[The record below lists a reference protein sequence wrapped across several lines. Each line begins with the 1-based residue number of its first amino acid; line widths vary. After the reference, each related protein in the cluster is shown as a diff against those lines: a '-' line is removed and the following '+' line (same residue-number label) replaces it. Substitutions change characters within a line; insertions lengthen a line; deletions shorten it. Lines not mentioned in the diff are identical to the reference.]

1 MHPTEF
7 INRVLKGEDL
17 SNYSKEK
24 RWINKKLR
32 SGVSKKELLN
42 TVGMFSNK
50 KKEKVMAQKGLT
62 EQEYKK
68 RYDFL
73 SRVYYILSNE

>member
-1 MHPTEF
+1 MA
-7 INRVLKGEDL
+7 
-17 SNYSKEK
+17 NYNKEI
-24 RWINKKLR
+24 RWINQKLR

-62 EQEYKK
+62 EKQYKE

-73 SRVYYILSNE
+73 SRVYYILSNK

>member
-1 MHPTEF
+1 MP
-7 INRVLKGEDL
+7 
-17 SNYSKEK
+17 NYNKEK

-32 SGVSKKELLN
+32 QGVSKKELLN

-50 KKEKVMAQKGLT
+50 KKEKVMAQKKLS
-62 EQEYKK
+62 EKQYKE

-73 SRVYYILSNE
+73 AKVYYLLSNM

>member
-1 MHPTEF
+1 MA
-7 INRVLKGEDL
+7 
-17 SNYSKEK
+17 NYNKEK

-32 SGVSKKELLN
+32 QGVSKKELLN

-50 KKEKVMAQKGLT
+50 KKEKVMAQKKLS
-62 EQEYKK
+62 EKQYKE

-73 SRVYYILSNE
+73 AKVYYLLSNM

>member
-1 MHPTEF
+1 M
-7 INRVLKGEDL
+7 
-17 SNYSKEK
+17 SNYNKEK

-32 SGVSKKELLN
+32 QGVSKKELLN

-50 KKEKVMAQKGLT
+50 KKEKVMAQKRLT
-62 EQEYKK
+62 EKQYKE

-73 SRVYYILSNE
+73 AKVYYLLSNM

>member
-1 MHPTEF
+1 MA
-7 INRVLKGEDL
+7 
-17 SNYSKEK
+17 NYNKEK
-24 RWINKKLR
+24 RWINQKLR

-62 EQEYKK
+62 EKQYKQ
-68 RYDFL
+68 RYEFL
-73 SRVYYILSNE
+73 ARVYTILSDE

>member
-1 MHPTEF
+1 MA
-7 INRVLKGEDL
+7 
-17 SNYSKEK
+17 NYNKER

-50 KKEKVMAQKGLT
+50 RKEKVMAQKNLS
-62 EQEYKK
+62 ERQYKE
-68 RYDFL
+68 RYNFL
-73 SRVYYILSNE
+73 ARVYYLLSNM

>member
-1 MHPTEF
+1 M
-7 INRVLKGEDL
+7 
-17 SNYSKEK
+17 SNYIKEK

-68 RYDFL
+68 RYAFL
-73 SRVYYILSNE
+73 ARVYYILSNE

>member
-1 MHPTEF
+1 MKIPDIRKEGDF
-7 INRVLKGEDL
+7 MA
-17 SNYSKEK
+17 NYNKEI
-24 RWINKKLR
+24 RWINQKLR

-62 EQEYKK
+62 EKQYKE

-73 SRVYYILSNE
+73 SRVYYILSNK